1 MRGAIILD
9 VNSLERLEPDL
20 KSGVRVTYMD
30 YKKIK
35 ILKEYKMHFNEAL
48 VLATKVA
55 NAPGIVGELCIS
67 DDPNYTIGYVAT
79 KKTWIYES

>member
-1 MRGAIILD
+1 
-9 VNSLERLEPDL
+9 
-20 KSGVRVTYMD
+20 
-30 YKKIK
+30 
-35 ILKEYKMHFNEAL
+35 MHFNEAL

-79 KKTWIYES
+79 KKHGYMRVSKLKEIGSQNGARIFLYDKNKADLKETIEFLKKKKVLVIG